1 MSGQQDNLDGRYR
14 LDTILGSGATA
25 TVYRALDE
33 RREVW
38 RAVKILHP
46 SMALHDKMRLR
57 FEQEARLLV
66 GLRHRNIV
74 RVHATG
80 ACERGVYIVMDLVVG
95 GTLQDRLDGEGKMDP
110 RLATSIMQQTLQG
123 LHHAHEQGVVH
134 RDLQP
139 GNVML
144 EADLTPRIVDFGIA
158 VHVEE
163 ETESSRGGI
172 GTRGFVAP
180 EQRLRDLAVDH
191 RADIYGAGATLLAML
206 TGRAWSDVH
215 TVEIDSPALE
225 GVPSALA
232 EVVLRSTRYTPE
244 ERYQT
249 AAEMG
254 RALAEAHST
263 LRAQRPQEEPTII
276 MGDEDDDWVVLEQ
289 RRDFSEMQEPQT
301 KNSRSS
307 PTTALGAVSGV
318 ERRDRRWIALV
329 LLLCGVAALVRLLVG

>member
-1 MSGQQDNLDGRYR
+1 
-14 LDTILGSGATA
+14 
-25 TVYRALDE
+25 
-33 RREVW
+33 
-38 RAVKILHP
+38 
-46 SMALHDKMRLR
+46 
-57 FEQEARLLV
+57 
-66 GLRHRNIV
+66 
-74 RVHATG
+74 
-80 ACERGVYIVMDLVVG
+80 
-95 GTLQDRLDGEGKMDP
+95 
-110 RLATSIMQQTLQG
+110 
-123 LHHAHEQGVVH
+123 
-134 RDLQP
+134 
-139 GNVML
+139 
-144 EADLTPRIVDFGIA
+144 
-158 VHVEE
+158 
-163 ETESSRGGI
+163 
-172 GTRGFVAP
+172 
-180 EQRLRDLAVDH
+180 
-191 RADIYGAGATLLAML
+191 ML

-225 GVPSALA
+225 GVPAALA

-301 KNSRSS
+301 KSSRSS

-318 ERRDRRWIALV
+318 ERRDRRWLALV

>member
-1 MSGQQDNLDGRYR
+1 
-14 LDTILGSGATA
+14 
-25 TVYRALDE
+25 
-33 RREVW
+33 
-38 RAVKILHP
+38 
-46 SMALHDKMRLR
+46 
-57 FEQEARLLV
+57 
-66 GLRHRNIV
+66 
-74 RVHATG
+74 
-80 ACERGVYIVMDLVVG
+80 
-95 GTLQDRLDGEGKMDP
+95 
-110 RLATSIMQQTLQG
+110 
-123 LHHAHEQGVVH
+123 
-134 RDLQP
+134 
-139 GNVML
+139 ML

-215 TVEIDSPALE
+215 TAEIDSPSLE
-225 GVPSALA
+225 GVPGSLA
-232 EVVLRSTRYTPE
+232 EVVLRSTRYAPE

-289 RRDFSEMQEPQT
+289 RRDFSEMQEPQV
-301 KNSRSS
+301 KSPRSS
-307 PTTALGAVSGV
+307 PSTAFGDVRPAEEV
-318 ERRDRRWIALV
+318 ERRWLYVAVALV
-329 LLLCGVAALVRLLVG
+329 IAVAIVSLFVR